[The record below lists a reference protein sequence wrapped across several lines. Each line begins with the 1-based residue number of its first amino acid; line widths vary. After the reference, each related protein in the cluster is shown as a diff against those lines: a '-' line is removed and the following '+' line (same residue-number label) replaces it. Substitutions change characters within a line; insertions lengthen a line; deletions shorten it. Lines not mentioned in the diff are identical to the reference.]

1 VRGRLAFSR
10 RSGDDRL
17 LVAARLR
24 ERGAR
29 VGGAVALVDPGVLS
43 SSRLMP
49 SVGSM
54 ISAAPCGGEV
64 NSSTEYA
71 VKQAC
76 SIERIVNQATPSIRV
91 AGWVMTWLSAES
103 NADSVE

>member
-1 VRGRLAFSR
+1 
-10 RSGDDRL
+10 
-17 LVAARLR
+17 
-24 ERGAR
+24 
-29 VGGAVALVDPGVLS
+29 
-43 SSRLMP
+43 
-49 SVGSM
+49 M

>member
-1 VRGRLAFSR
+1 VRGRLAFPR
-10 RSGDDRL
+10 RSGGDRL

-24 ERGAR
+24 ERGVR
-29 VGGAVALVDPGVLS
+29 VGRAVALVDHGVIVVGQ
-43 SSRLMP
+43 LMP
-49 SVGSM
+49 SVRNM

-76 SIERIVNQATPSIRV
+76 SIERIVGQATPSIRV
-91 AGWVMTWLSAES
+91 AGWVMT
-103 NADSVE
+103 